1 MSLFFEECGKIN
13 RLIES
18 ADEESAREELIRV
31 LDQIKKSNLKPDE
44 LVNHLTRRLG
54 LFHYINPESSIWE
67 DRLVHEAFKVD
78 TGEEEPKTLH
88 KDQSQLLRMLLEGRD
103 LAISAPTSFG
113 KSFIIDSFIAIK
125 KPRTVVI
132 IVPTI
137 ALMDEARR
145 RLTKKFSSQYKVITT
160 SDVPLEENNILIFPQ
175 ERAFGYLEKLDEV
188 DILIVDEF
196 YKASEAFSQRKTD
209 ERAVILLRAILELSK
224 ISKQRYFLAPNI
236 TALTESVFT
245 QGMTFHEFKMSTVF
259 LKTYE
264 EYREIKGTK
273 NAKLNQKTR
282 MLQKLLANGRENG
295 HTKTLIYAGTYTEV
309 DRLCGLV
316 CESSRPHATELLNQ
330 FSAWIRE
337 NYSADWSLAELVTR
351 RYGIHNGSLHRS
363 LSQIQIRLFEA
374 EDGLAGLIST
384 SSIIEGVNTAAE
396 RVVVWH
402 NKNGQPKLTSF
413 DYKNLA
419 GRGGR
424 MFRYFV
430 GHVHILAEP
439 PAEEDAQITLDIPE
453 SMLISMDEEE
463 QERHLT
469 KEQIAVII
477 AYKEELE
484 EFMTSEQM
492 KTLFSGGFL
501 QNSDYE
507 LAKKIVN
514 SFRAEPQSWNQLRNL
529 NSTDTS
535 RWDSILYK
543 VQNLKHLGHQHR
555 KIVEATKIMAS
566 GWKRGLAAT
575 IRLAA
580 SRGIEINEF
589 FKLERDVSFK
599 LATLLH
605 DINAINREIFGS
617 SIDISRFSTR
627 AAHAFLPILVYHLEE
642 YGLPRIISKKI
653 QDSGLIDLESEENS
667 IHEVISEFL
676 DVGLD
681 KIAGIQTL
689 DAFDQFVLGYFYEG
703 IEAKQE

>member
-1 MSLFFEECGKIN
+1 MSMFFEECAQIN

-18 ADEESAREELIRV
+18 GDEDNAREELIRV
-31 LDQIKKSNLKPDE
+31 LDKIHKANSKPDE
-44 LVNHLTRRLG
+44 LVNHLSRRLG
-54 LFHYINPESSIWE
+54 FFHYIDPDSSIWE

-103 LAISAPTSFG
+103 MAISAPTSFG
-113 KSFIIDSFIAIK
+113 KSFVIDSFIAIK
-125 KPRTVVI
+125 QPRTVVI

-145 RLTKKFSSQYKVITT
+145 RLTKKFSSLYKVITT
-160 SDVPLEENNILIFPQ
+160 SDVPLAERNILIFPQ
-175 ERAFGYLEKLDEV
+175 ERAFGYLDKLDEI

-196 YKASEAFSQRKTD
+196 YKASEAFAQRKSD
-209 ERAVILLRAILELSK
+209 ERALILLKAILELSK
-224 ISKQRYFLAPNI
+224 KAKQRYFLAPNI

-264 EYREIKGTK
+264 EYLDIKGSK
-273 NAKLNQKTR
+273 DSKIEQKSVV
-282 MLQKLLANGRENG
+282 LQKLLVEGRENG
-295 HTKTLIYAGTYTEV
+295 DTKTLIYAGTYTEV
-309 DRLCGLV
+309 DRLMSLV
-316 CESSRPHATELLNQ
+316 CESADPHATRLLDQ
-330 FSAWIRE
+330 FSAWIRK
-337 NYSADWSLAELVTR
+337 NYSPDWSLADLVTR
-351 RYGIHNGSLHRS
+351 KYGIHNGSLHRS
-363 LSQIQIRLFEA
+363 LSQIQVKLFE
-374 EDGLAGLIST
+374 EQEGLAGLIST

-439 PAEEDAQITLDIPE
+439 PEDEDAQITLDIPE
-453 SMLISMDEEE
+453 SLLISMDEEE

-484 EFMTSEQM
+484 ELMTSEQM

-501 QNSDYE
+501 QSSDYD

-514 SFRAEPQSWNQLRNL
+514 SIKAEPHSWNQLRNL
-529 NSTDTS
+529 NSSDTS
-535 RWDSILYK
+535 RWDNALYK
-543 VQNLKHLGHQHR
+543 VQHLKHLGHQYT
-555 KIVEATKIMAS
+555 KIVEAAKVMSS
-566 GWKRGLAAT
+566 GWNRGLAAT

-580 SRGIEINEF
+580 SRGIAIDEF
-589 FKLERDVSFK
+589 FKLERDVAFK

-617 SIDISRFSTR
+617 TIDISSFAAK
-627 AAHAFLPILVYHLEE
+627 AAHAFLPVLVYQLEE
-642 YGLPRIISKKI
+642 YGLPRIISRKI
-653 QDSGLIDLESEENS
+653 QDSSLIDLESDEKS
-667 IHEVISEFL
+667 IHQVISEFA
-676 DVGLD
+676 DVGHEKISSIESLD
-681 KIAGIQTL
+681 E
-689 DAFDQFVLGYFYEG
+689 FDQFILGYFYDG
-703 IEAKQE
+703 IVASRK